1 MEIIVKGEP
10 KRAKARPTPPRLRE
24 ELNKQVDDLLAAG
37 VIKPAPDCKWVS
49 PCHLVPKPR
58 SDKWRLV
65 IDYRYMNTLTQDDS
79 YQIPNVSDLLIRL
92 TGAKVFTLIDLN
104 WGFWNVSLDTQS
116 QQYTGFVV
124 PERGVFIWTVMP
136 FGLKI
141 SPTVFQRAIEKALRT
156 VLDKGNVSVYI
167 DDIIIYTSTVEE
179 NLKCLREVLELLRVG
194 GFFINWAKMK
204 SLQKELLYLGHIV
217 SANVLKPDPAKIK
230 GLVDATP
237 PQDKKALLS
246 FCAAANYLRAY
257 IPKFSELMEPLTRLT
272 GKYVHFSWGQEQ
284 EDAYQRIKEELIE
297 ATYLTMPKWD
307 QPFILFTDAS
317 ELAVA
322 AVLTQ
327 LAEDDKAFHF
337 IGFASKKLT
346 ETQRNWSPTER
357 ELYAIVWA
365 CEHYEQFLKG
375 TRPLVYSDHKSLE
388 HLTSLSTPKIRRWAI
403 RLSEFNPYVTHIGG
417 DNNSIA
423 DWLSRTVPEPDESG
437 LPDSIYVPEVL
448 HAVHTFEDSF
458 TLPKPEEM
466 REQSKL
472 DELELPPGALDW
484 YNDTAYSRLTRKMYV
499 PKMFREQLLLWFH
512 TSRFGGHQGV
522 TRTTNRLRKYVW
534 WPNLQLSVVDFING
548 CPVCSAIKPLRST
561 KLGAGALSQP
571 GLFHLISMDFI
582 GPRTYWG
589 KKFWILSIVDHYSR
603 YMVTAVLDSTA
614 TPAAEKVV
622 RDHWI
627 GKFGA
632 PLGVLTD
639 RGPEFTSKSFGSFV
653 REYMKSKLYFSS
665 VEYPQGNGINESSHR
680 ILETAIR
687 TAAPRVDLT
696 VETIVMEATLLYN
709 VTPNRKIGD
718 TPASLVFGCDLHL
731 PGLEDFEPDKDEAA
745 RLSQLRTYRGVK
757 MLVRQLNEIDD
768 ISSEVASEG
777 ARDFRVGDIVTYRLS
792 TAEKGR
798 VVHFSGEAKYVANRS
813 FPQRVIKV
821 SPNTLVMTPLWTK
834 GKERSAPKEQC
845 KLITTFIPEVMR
857 QEVQQLYPSMPWSA
871 PSEPK
876 GHEPPSEGEVPS
888 SSRDAGP
895 EEETR
900 SESVSPRKRTRM

>member
-1 MEIIVKGEP
+1 
-10 KRAKARPTPPRLRE
+10 
-24 ELNKQVDDLLAAG
+24 
-37 VIKPAPDCKWVS
+37 
-49 PCHLVPKPR
+49 
-58 SDKWRLV
+58 
-65 IDYRYMNTLTQDDS
+65 
-79 YQIPNVSDLLIRL
+79 
-92 TGAKVFTLIDLN
+92 
-104 WGFWNVSLDTQS
+104 
-116 QQYTGFVV
+116 
-124 PERGVFIWTVMP
+124 MP

-639 RGPEFTSKSFGSFV
+639 RGPEFTSKSFGNFV